1 MKIQAAEAMIN
12 VLIDWGVDH
21 IYGIPGSSTNSLMRA
36 LKVKED
42 QIQYIQVR
50 HEEGGA
56 LAASVDAKLTGKI
69 GVAFGSGGPGHTH
82 LINGMYDAKF
92 DKVPMLVIAASTHSK
107 NLTTDYFQEMDPVPL
122 YTDVSVFNRMVL
134 NPQELPRVV
143 DQAIR
148 TAYRD
153 RGVAVV
159 HVPVDIGY
167 AEIDDTYIS
176 SAHAYKVTHPL
187 HHPED
192 ITTALELIKEAQRPV
207 IFAGRGTHHARE
219 ELRELSEKYSIPV
232 MLTFLG
238 KGAMDDIHPNFLGQL
253 GRLGSKPSMEAIDK
267 TDLII
272 MIGAEYPFGRDYFD
286 QSIKSIQINT
296 DPVALGKR
304 LPSTLGILGDSKAV
318 MRDLIEA
325 GEAIETTKW
334 LKANQINRKNWLT
347 WIHKFEDSH
356 EVPMRPEP
364 VMKALN
370 NFADDDAIFI
380 VDVGNNVILAS
391 RELMFTGKQ
400 QVTTS
405 GTFATMGIGL
415 PGGIAAKL
423 SYPDRQVITL
433 SGDGAMAMMMQEYM
447 TQLRYNLPII
457 NLVLCNESFGFI
469 QVAQETENKE
479 TFGVDLKPADYAK
492 FAEAMGGIGYR
503 AETYDEL
510 VDALNK
516 SKDSKIPVII
526 DIKVANVSHLPAH
539 QLVLDSDYH
548 TPEDIEAF
556 IEKYEVSDM
565 PVLREILHSLDN
577 Q

>member
-577 Q
+577 